1 MTDIVERLR
10 LTTEQMA
17 NNCSVN
23 MLLWCEH
30 SGAALEAA
38 DEIERLR
45 LSLSEARGAG
55 RREGLSEALE
65 LADAAREEW
74 ENSAKRW
81 HRDGMLKTAAASLIH
96 SEASSEL
103 AAAIRAAMEKAE

>member
-23 MLLWCEH
+23 MTLWCEH

-38 DEIERLR
+38 SEIELLR
-45 LSLSEARGAG
+45 LSLSEARAAG
-55 RREGLSEALE
+55 R
-65 LADAAREEW
+65 
-74 ENSAKRW
+74 
-81 HRDGMLKTAAASLIH
+81 
-96 SEASSEL
+96 
-103 AAAIRAAMEKAE
+103 